1 MSVAHHLD
9 IKTEIVK
16 KYLPLVKY
24 IASKIIVGKTKYVEY
39 EDLVSYGMLGL
50 MDALSKFDESK
61 GMKFSTYASIRVK
74 GSMIDELR
82 RNSPIPKRSMDKLN
96 RYNAAVESLQNKLLR
111 DPTDM
116 EIAKA
121 MEINLEELGQIEGY
135 VNYMSMVSL
144 DSLLF
149 SEDDDVALLNSI
161 EDVNSPSPQKTL
173 EDKEMY
179 EYLLRALELLRDKDK
194 LVLNLY
200 YYEGLTLKQIGEV
213 LEVSE
218 SRVCQL
224 HSKAILNL
232 RKAIEKLKYNINE

>member
-9 IKTEIVK
+9 LKTEIVK

-179 EYLLRALELLRDKDK
+179 EYLLKALELLRDKDK

>member
-1 MSVAHHLD
+1 MSVAHHVD
-9 IKTEIVK
+9 VKTEIVK

-24 IASKIIVGKTKYVEY
+24 IASKIIIGKTRYMDF

-50 MDALSKFDESK
+50 MDAISKFDESK

-74 GSMIDELR
+74 GSIIDELR

-96 RYNAAVESLQNKLLR
+96 RYNEAVEKLQNSLLR
-111 DPTDM
+111 EPTDM
-116 EIAKA
+116 EIVK
-121 MEINLEELGQIEGY
+121 ELNITLEELGQIEGY
-135 VNYMSMVSL
+135 VNYISMVSL

-149 SEDDDVALLNSI
+149 SEDDEAVLLNSI

-179 EYLLRALELLRDKDK
+179 EYLYKALELLREKDK
-194 LVLNLY
+194 LILNLY
-200 YYEGLTLKQIGEV
+200 YYEGLTLKQIGQV

-218 SRVCQL
+218 SRICQL

-232 RKAIEKLKYNINE
+232 KKTIEKLKYDINT